1 MANEHGHRSAPCGP
15 RGAKATALCPY
26 NNGVSLHVGPVR
38 VLGGH
43 AEAEISGLYVKSGGA
58 RSTAP
63 VADAADFTPSLR
75 AGAQRAHCRFLGQPL
90 RHSLGHPVPSSKVEP
105 NTKMPQQ
112 RLGGARRSRPGTS
125 SGENSKFLLEELIT
139 H

>member
-1 MANEHGHRSAPCGP
+1 MASEYGHRSAPCGP

-63 VADAADFTPSLR
+63 PAVADAADFTPSPR
-75 AGAQRAHCRFLGQPL
+75 AGAQRARIAVFWGSLCATALANPPL
-90 RHSLGHPVPSSKVEP
+90 ALR
-105 NTKMPQQ
+105 
-112 RLGGARRSRPGTS
+112 
-125 SGENSKFLLEELIT
+125 
-139 H
+139 